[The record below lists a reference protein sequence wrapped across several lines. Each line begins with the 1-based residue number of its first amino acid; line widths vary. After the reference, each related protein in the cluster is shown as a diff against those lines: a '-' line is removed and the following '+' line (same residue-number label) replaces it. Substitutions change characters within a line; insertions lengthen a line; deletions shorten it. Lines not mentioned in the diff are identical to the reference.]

1 MMKMSKRKP
10 SWSFLLMAAGFGS
23 RLGGAPKQF
32 RTLGDKPMW
41 LWGARAAERLHS
53 RGLIDELVVVF
64 PDGYESERV
73 SNFKCPVKFTSG
85 GMERTDSVL
94 RGLEA
99 ASSEYVMIH
108 DAARPFLD
116 IGICEALM
124 EKTSSDRGVVPLLP
138 SIDSLKEIKDGS
150 INAIPRESVFRTQT
164 PQAFGREPLL
174 RTLREAGGAATDEA
188 TIWLA
193 ASKELAWVPGD
204 EKNFKIT
211 NDFDWFIAKSL
222 VNDMHEVRTGFG
234 YDIHELVTGRRLV
247 LGGLEIPSPLGLLG
261 HSDADVLCH
270 AISDALL
277 GASGL
282 GDIGGHFPASD
293 MQYKDIDSTIILEQ
307 VLEMLYCAGWS
318 VNWIDIVL
326 IAQVPRLN
334 SVMPQVMNNFG
345 RRFTV
350 YDLMNKMNIKVKSG
364 EYVGSTG
371 RAECM
376 ECHVVATIERFVEIP
391 DGKGQ

>member
-1 MMKMSKRKP
+1 MNKRRS
-10 SWSFLLMAAGFGS
+10 SWSFLLMAAGVGS
-23 RLGGAPKQF
+23 RMGGAPKQF

-41 LWGARAAERLHS
+41 LWGARAAERLHA

-64 PDGYESERV
+64 PDGYESEKVDSLR
-73 SNFKCPVKFTSG
+73 CPVTFTTG
-85 GMERTDSVL
+85 GEERTDSVV

-124 EKTSSDRGVVPLLP
+124 EKSASDRGVVPLLP
-138 SIDSLKEIKDGS
+138 SIDSLKEIKGS
-150 INAIPRESVFRTQT
+150 SVKAIPREMVFRTQT
-164 PQAFGREPLL
+164 PQAFGRQPLL
-174 RTLREAGGAATDEA
+174 QTLREAGGTATDEA
-188 TIWLA
+188 TIWLS
-193 ASKELAWVPGD
+193 ASRELAWVPGD

-211 NDFDWFIAKSL
+211 NDFDWFVAKSL

-234 YDIHELVTGRRLV
+234 YDVHELVTGRRLV

-261 HSDADVLCH
+261 HSDADVICH

-293 MQYKDIDSTIILEQ
+293 MRYKDIDSTIILEL
-307 VLEMLYCAGWS
+307 VLEMLSGAGWS
-318 VNWIDIVL
+318 VNWIDVVL
-326 IAQVPRLN
+326 IAQVPRLGAII
-334 SVMPQVMNNFG
+334 SDVMDNFG

-350 YDLMNKMNIKVKSG
+350 YNLMNKMNIKVKSG
-364 EYVGSTG
+364 EYIGSAG

-376 ECHVVATIERFVEIP
+376 ECHAVATIERFVEIP
-391 DGKGQ
+391 AGRGQ

>member
-1 MMKMSKRKP
+1 
-10 SWSFLLMAAGFGS
+10 
-23 RLGGAPKQF
+23 
-32 RTLGDKPMW
+32 MW

-53 RGLIDELVVVF
+53 QGLIDELVVVF
-64 PDGYESERV
+64 PDGYESEEVDNLR
-73 SNFKCPVKFTSG
+73 CPVTFACG
-85 GMERTDSVL
+85 GAERTDSVL
-94 RGLEA
+94 KGLEA
-99 ASSEYVMIH
+99 ATSEYVMIH

-124 EKTSSDRGVVPLLP
+124 EKTSAERGVVPLLP
-138 SIDSLKEIKDGS
+138 SIDSLKEVKDGS
-150 INAIPRESVFRTQT
+150 ISPIPRETIFRTQT
-164 PQAFGREPLL
+164 PQAFGRKSLL
-174 RTLREAGGAATDEA
+174 VTLKEAGGTATDEA

-193 ASKELAWVPGD
+193 ASKELVWVPGD

-211 NDFDWFIAKSL
+211 NDFDWFVAKSL
-222 VNDMHEVRTGFG
+222 VNDMHEIRTGFG

-293 MQYKDIDSTIILEQ
+293 MRYKDIDSTIILEQ
-307 VLEMLYCAGWS
+307 VLEMLAANGWS

-334 SVMPQVMNNFG
+334 SIMPQVLSNLG

-350 YDLMNKMNIKVKSG
+350 YDLMSKINIKVKSG
-364 EYVGSTG
+364 EYIGSAG

-376 ECHVVATIERFVEIP
+376 ECHVVATIERFAEIP
-391 DGKGQ
+391 RRKDY

>member
-1 MMKMSKRKP
+1 MNKRKS

-23 RLGGAPKQF
+23 RMGGAPKQF

-64 PDGYESERV
+64 PDGYESEKTDSLR
-73 SNFKCPVKFTSG
+73 CPVTFTTG
-85 GMERTDSVL
+85 GEERTDSVL

-124 EKTSSDRGVVPLLP
+124 EKSSFDRGVVPLLP
-138 SIDSLKEIKDGS
+138 SIDSLKEIKGGTVK
-150 INAIPRESVFRTQT
+150 AIPRETVFRTQT
-164 PQAFGREPLL
+164 PQAFGRQPLL
-174 RTLREAGGAATDEA
+174 QTLREAGGAASDEA
-188 TIWLA
+188 TIWLS
-193 ASKELAWVPGD
+193 ASRELAWVPGD

-211 NDFDWFIAKSL
+211 NDFDWFVAKSL

-261 HSDADVLCH
+261 HSDADVICH

-293 MQYKDIDSTIILEQ
+293 MQYKDIDSTIILER
-307 VLEMLYCAGWS
+307 VLEMLSGAGWS
-318 VNWIDIVL
+318 VNWIDVVL
-326 IAQVPRLN
+326 IAQVPRLGAII
-334 SVMPQVMNNFG
+334 SEVMDNFG

-350 YDLMNKMNIKVKSG
+350 YDLMSKMNIKVKSG
-364 EYVGSTG
+364 EYIGSAG

-376 ECHVVATIERFVEIP
+376 ECHAVATIERFVEIP
-391 DGKGQ
+391 AGKGQ